1 MDSDMNTIILDLNLL
16 LNIAGVIITIS
27 AVAGVVWKILKPLR
41 DVLTQ
46 LNELERR
53 SKLDYKKLGKLE
65 ARQRAIG
72 EACWAVTA
80 HIAEGNHTGEMTKA
94 LERLSKNLM
103 FGDDDEE
110 GEVE

>member
-27 AVAGVVWKILKPLR
+27 AVAGGGWEILKPLPA
-41 DVLTQ
+41 VLSP
-46 LNELERR
+46 LNELGRR
-53 SKLDYKKLGKLE
+53 SKPGYKKLGEGEGRPRALWG
-65 ARQRAIG
+65 AR
-72 EACWAVTA
+72 WAVGGP
-80 HIAEGNHTGEMTKA
+80 IAEGNHTGEMTKA